1 MHTEHDQRT
10 TRSGNRMKVDQG
22 LDEVMSVLK
31 ELRHEYQEGRV
42 LKYAV
47 TQCTRRRFTY
57 SSERPEWAVLRI
69 SLSIVA

>member
-31 ELRHEYQEGRV
+31 ELKARV
-42 LKYAV
+42 SGGPSAKICCYAMY
-47 TQCTRRRFTY
+47 T
-57 SSERPEWAVLRI
+57 
-69 SLSIVA
+69 